1 MSQSMAG
8 QRTQGKIVGLPTGEI
23 IRRGMAETLDTPQE
37 VDSYLQN
44 IARLAQVGMIK
55 PIQIGNTVFLMHHYN
70 VQNQPLPQ
78 GVAEVHVFTTESMPN
93 LLMRM
98 RVFPNT
104 ARELGY
110 TKITSFVDD
119 PAIARIWSRLQ
130 RETGIQ
136 GTIKP
141 TVEYINGEMTPVY
154 RMEATL

>member
-1 MSQSMAG
+1 MSQAMNNRA
-8 QRTQGKIVGLPTGEI
+8 TMGKIEGLPTAEV
-23 IRRGMAETLDTPQE
+23 IRRGMSETLDTPQDADTY
-37 VDSYLQN
+37 VQN
-44 IARLAQVGMIK
+44 VARLAQSGMIK

-70 VQNQPLPQ
+70 IQNQPLPQ
-78 GVAEVHVFTTESMPN
+78 GVAEVHVFTTESLPN

-104 ARELGY
+104 ARQLGY